1 MSFRAFICNLIY
13 VLAIAFPVGA
23 LAQSNAAV
31 CDVVSEHA
39 ASNYSRYYD
48 NYLTM
53 YKNSK
58 PNSKERKNYIRLFEE
73 EHQKTLDD
81 VSISYADATPSRKA
95 LMIAVYGYC
104 FGNMSNQASHDA
116 LENVKQPKERIQ
128 RIVYMNCLS
137 AANR

>member
-1 MSFRAFICNLIY
+1 MSFRSCACNLFC
-13 VLAIAFPVGA
+13 VFAMALPLGA
-23 LAQSNAAV
+23 VAQSNAAV

-39 ASNYSRYYD
+39 ASNYSRYFD

-58 PNSKERKNYIRLFEE
+58 PNSKERKNYLRLFEE
-73 EHQKTLDD
+73 DHQKTLDA

-95 LMIAVYGYC
+95 LMIAAYDYA
-104 FGNMSNQASHDA
+104 FGNMSQQASKDT
-116 LENVKQPKERIQ
+116 LDNVKQPKERIQ